1 MAIRLISDFPD
12 VESLLGERQG
22 SLFASGTV
30 SGIAA
35 LGTAFLVNA
44 RAIDTGDVDAMRLR
58 FLGPVDYEVPIY
70 KWTGIVAAEAGD
82 TLAENAGTGFRVYAD
97 DGTWILVGRTEGN
110 QLLVQNGT
118 YASDGGSSF
127 SIGINT
133 IQYQGGLLDHRVDS
147 VGARHRLCMQARSA
161 SAPANPGTPHYSGR
175 SIRSV
180 TVGGVTWNQAGLYA
194 EPGSDTLYFAFGEA
208 IYSTLRGRWVVQESW
223 RVVDAT
229 DSADIQYGPSWIGPW
244 SDPPYTYGTHEYA
257 RVRLDDGSFA
267 VYKIGPESTSVDREW
282 RLLTET
288 YIDGSAY
295 LATPY
300 TTRTGI
306 DFHPEEWRLMKV
318 EFDWEDYTA
327 THDGVVYYDR
337 STGFLDPSDIIAAP
351 IGVRSATQY
360 EPRTVGRSWYYV
372 INRSTGIRVGRNT
385 ASLISGGSEQM
396 PIAVQWE
403 GDASGNLPIT
413 HFRVIRRTTNS
424 RSITGWL
431 RHWIL

>member
-1 MAIRLISDFPD
+1 MAISLISDFPD

-22 SLFASGTV
+22 TLFASGTV

-70 KWTGIVAAEAGD
+70 KWTGIVAAAAGD

-97 DGTWILVGRTEGN
+97 NGTWILVGRTEGN

-118 YASDGGSSF
+118 YNSDGGSSF

-133 IQYQGGLLDHRVDS
+133 IQYQGGLMDHRIDS

-161 SAPANPGTPHYSGR
+161 SVPANPGTPHYAGR

-180 TVGGVTWNQAGLYA
+180 TVGGVTWNQAGLYT

-208 IYSTLRGRWVVQESW
+208 VYSTLRGRWVVQQSW

-244 SDPPYTYGTHEYA
+244 SDPPYAYGTHEYA

-267 VYKIGPESTSVDREW
+267 VYKIGPEATSVDREW

-288 YIDGSAY
+288 YIDGDAALSK
-295 LATPY
+295 PY
-300 TTRTGI
+300 TTRTGL
-306 DFHPEEWRLMKV
+306 DFHPTEWRKMKV
-318 EFDWEDYTA
+318 SFDWQAFSD

-337 STGFLDPSDIIAAP
+337 SHGFLDPSDILVAP
-351 IGVRSATQY
+351 IGVRSESAF
-360 EPRTVGRSWYYV
+360 EPRTSGRSWLYI
-372 INRSTGIRVGRNT
+372 INRSSDIRLGRTKN
-385 ASLISGGSEQM
+385 ALPGGSSTQL

-413 HFRVIRRTTNS
+413 HFRVIRRTTAS
-424 RSITGWL
+424 AGITGWL
-431 RHWIL
+431 RHWVL